1 MAEQLERSKI
11 AELTTEIVAAY
22 VSYHQIRPTDVPNI
36 INAVGIELAAL
47 GKETD
52 AGAPKKTEPA
62 VSVRRSVRPDHLV
75 CLICGKKQKLLK
87 RHLTVEHELTPDEY
101 RQKFGTQGRLSD
113 GGSRLCATAA
123 GAGLEYRAG
132 QAKEDGAASAQ
143 GGRPLNRSTALEAE
157 VAPTSIE
164 RGTLCLFGAEP
175 SAFPRQRD
183 VGQSGAIRH
192 QIASSGCSSL
202 SRGPAGLGSSP
213 TIARTPAQRALSLR
227 LLGAN

>member
-1 MAEQLERSKI
+1 MVFLSYLTVTKQHFPGMRWFKIHRRVSNNCQTKLDSLCDGKARCRGELKMSEQLERSKI

-47 GKETD
+47 GRETE

-101 RQKFGTQGRLSD
+101 RQKFGLKPD
-113 GGSRLCATAA
+113 
-123 GAGLEYRAG
+123 Y
-132 QAKEDGAASAQ
+132 
-143 GGRPLNRSTALEAE
+143 PM
-157 VAPTSIE
+157 VAPDYAQQRRELALSI
-164 RGTLCLFGAEP
+164 
-175 SAFPRQRD
+175 
-183 VGQSGAIRH
+183 
-192 QIASSGCSSL
+192 
-202 SRGPAGLGSSP
+202 GLGKPKKPAKRRRKSA
-213 TIARTPAQRALSLR
+213 AR
-227 LLGAN
+227 